1 MFEEHGPPS
10 DSLLKLQTKLSKWP
24 LYSVSSLFSHDPE
37 GDEMTL
43 VVKSAVRTRL
53 KGMRAS
59 GDFFKALDKHLA
71 DELAKAIAR
80 AKANGRKTL
89 RPEDL

>member
-1 MFEEHGPPS
+1 MA
-10 DSLLKLQTKLSKWP
+10 
-24 LYSVSSLFSHDPE
+24 
-37 GDEMTL
+37 L
-43 VVKSAVRTRL
+43 VVKSAVRSAL

-59 GDFFKALDKHLA
+59 GDFFKALDKHLSE
-71 DELAKAIAR
+71 ELGKAIAR

>member
-1 MFEEHGPPS
+1 MSSTWEWCTVVHFEKEFRNFYTQSFLFPGIGALGH
-10 DSLLKLQTKLSKWP
+10 LP
-24 LYSVSSLFSHDPE
+24 LI
-37 GDEMTL
+37 
-43 VVKSAVRTRL
+43 VKSAVRSRL

-59 GDFFKALDKHLA
+59 SEFFKALDKHLA
-71 DELAKAIAR
+71 DELARAIAR

>member
-1 MFEEHGPPS
+1 M
-10 DSLLKLQTKLSKWP
+10 KLGVWKRMALI
-24 LYSVSSLFSHDPE
+24 
-37 GDEMTL
+37 
-43 VVKSAVRTRL
+43 VKSAVRTRL

-59 GDFFKALDKHLA
+59 SEFFKALDRHLA
-71 DELAKAIAR
+71 EELTRAIAR

>member
-1 MFEEHGPPS
+1 MA
-10 DSLLKLQTKLSKWP
+10 
-24 LYSVSSLFSHDPE
+24 
-37 GDEMTL
+37 L
-43 VVKSAVRTRL
+43 VVKSAIRTRL

-59 GDFFKALDKHLA
+59 GDFFNALDKHLA
-71 DELAKAIAR
+71 DELAKAVAR

>member
-1 MFEEHGPPS
+1 MA
-10 DSLLKLQTKLSKWP
+10 
-24 LYSVSSLFSHDPE
+24 
-37 GDEMTL
+37 L

-59 GDFFKALDKHLA
+59 SDFFDALDKHLA
-71 DELAKAIAR
+71 DELTKAVAR

>member
-1 MFEEHGPPS
+1 MA
-10 DSLLKLQTKLSKWP
+10 LI
-24 LYSVSSLFSHDPE
+24 
-37 GDEMTL
+37 
-43 VVKSAVRTRL
+43 VKSAVRTRL

-59 GDFFKALDKHLA
+59 GDFFRALDKHVA

>member
-1 MFEEHGPPS
+1 
-10 DSLLKLQTKLSKWP
+10 
-24 LYSVSSLFSHDPE
+24 
-37 GDEMTL
+37 MTL
-43 VVKSAVRTRL
+43 VVKSAVRNRL

-59 GDFFKALDKHLA
+59 GDFFKALDKLLA
-71 DELAKAIAR
+71 DELARAIAR

>member
-1 MFEEHGPPS
+1 MG
-10 DSLLKLQTKLSKWP
+10 
-24 LYSVSSLFSHDPE
+24 VIR
-37 GDEMTL
+37 MAL
-43 VVKSAVRTRL
+43 VVKSAVRARL

-59 GDFFKALDKHLA
+59 GEFFEALDRHVA
-71 DELAKAIAR
+71 SELAKAMTR

>member
-1 MFEEHGPPS
+1 MA
-10 DSLLKLQTKLSKWP
+10 
-24 LYSVSSLFSHDPE
+24 
-37 GDEMTL
+37 L
-43 VVKSAVRTRL
+43 VVRSAVRTRL

-71 DELAKAIAR
+71 DELVKAIAR
-80 AKANGRKTL
+80 ARANGRKTL

>member
-1 MFEEHGPPS
+1 MG
-10 DSLLKLQTKLSKWP
+10 
-24 LYSVSSLFSHDPE
+24 
-37 GDEMTL
+37 L
-43 VVKSAVRTRL
+43 VVKSAVRGHL

-59 GDFFKALDKHLA
+59 GNFFKALDKAVA
-71 DELAKAIAR
+71 DYLVKAIAR

>member
-1 MFEEHGPPS
+1 MA
-10 DSLLKLQTKLSKWP
+10 
-24 LYSVSSLFSHDPE
+24 
-37 GDEMTL
+37 L
-43 VVKSAVRTRL
+43 VVKSAVRARL

-59 GDFFKALDKHLA
+59 SDFFLALDKHLA
-71 DELAKAIAR
+71 NELAKAMAR

>member
-1 MFEEHGPPS
+1 MA
-10 DSLLKLQTKLSKWP
+10 
-24 LYSVSSLFSHDPE
+24 
-37 GDEMTL
+37 L

-53 KGMRAS
+53 KGTRAS
-59 GDFFKALDKHLA
+59 GDFFTALDKHLA
-71 DELAKAIAR
+71 DELAKAVAR